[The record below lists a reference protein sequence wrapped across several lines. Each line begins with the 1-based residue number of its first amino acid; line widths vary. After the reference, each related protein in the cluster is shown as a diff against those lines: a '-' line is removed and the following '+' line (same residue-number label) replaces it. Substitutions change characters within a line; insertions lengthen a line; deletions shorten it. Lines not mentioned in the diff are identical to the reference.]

1 MKDGTSGEKKKLLGA
16 WWMKIVDKLA
26 KTLPMVS
33 KCMFKQC
40 YDKVDKMWRTYNKM
54 QQTY

>member
-1 MKDGTSGEKKKLLGA
+1 
-16 WWMKIVDKLA
+16 MKIVDKLA

-40 YDKVDKMWRTYNKM
+40 YDKVDKM
-54 QQTY
+54 